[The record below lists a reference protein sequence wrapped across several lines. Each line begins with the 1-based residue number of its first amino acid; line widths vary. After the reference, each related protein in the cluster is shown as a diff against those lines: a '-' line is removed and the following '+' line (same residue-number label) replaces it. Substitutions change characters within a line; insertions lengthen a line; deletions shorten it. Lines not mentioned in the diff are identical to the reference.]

1 MPVTLPPD
9 YRPTQDEPFMNDRQ
23 REYFRRKLVAWR
35 AELMRD
41 LDGTRLHLN
50 EGLQAD
56 ADIVDRAA
64 NELDQAIELR
74 TRDRQRKLVAKID
87 EALQRIQDKTYGFC
101 QETGQPIGLRRLEAR
116 PVATLCL
123 AAQERHERSE
133 TANVEEWGRQE
144 NPDA

>member
-23 REYFRRKLVAWR
+23 REYFRRKLQAWR

-50 EGLQAD
+50 EGLQSD

-87 EALQRIQDKTYGFC
+87 EALQRIQDRTYGFC

-123 AAQERHERSE
+123 EAQERHERSE
-133 TANVEEWGRQE
+133 SSKFEEWGRQE